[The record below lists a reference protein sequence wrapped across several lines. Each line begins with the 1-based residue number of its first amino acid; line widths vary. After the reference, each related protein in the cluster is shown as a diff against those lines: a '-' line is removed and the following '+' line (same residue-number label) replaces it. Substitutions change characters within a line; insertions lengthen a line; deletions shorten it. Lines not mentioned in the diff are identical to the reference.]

1 MGQQEGAAVVDQT
14 IAYGRQEIVD
24 IFWERTMDHVRR
36 ASLTDTKLDRGHV
49 EMGLGKGSGVL
60 LQALVTIMEIVPLP
74 TAIFDDC
81 GVFLTPGSARLA
93 IPACSCTRK

>member
-24 IFWERTMDHVRR
+24 IFWELTMDHVRR

-60 LQALVTIMEIVPLP
+60 LPGVTAFFLSKDEFGHDDGNRAIVDGY
-74 TAIFDDC
+74 FC
-81 GVFLTPGSARLA
+81 
-93 IPACSCTRK
+93 